1 LSFIY
6 SYIRLNYD
14 EFHLRNSSQ
23 GWAES
28 PFTFALADF
37 V

>member
-1 LSFIY
+1 MVILGLIY
-6 SYIRLNYD
+6 NK
-14 EFHLRNSSQ
+14 FHLRNSSQ

-28 PFTFALADF
+28 PFTLALTDF